1 MKDKTSK
8 ILKRKEE
15 LEKVI
20 QDLSAKVYQQ
30 AQQAQQQAQ
39 DGAQQTQNDSNV
51 EDAEFKEV
59 NDDEDKNN
67 C

>member
-1 MKDKTSK
+1 MKK
-8 ILKRKEE
+8 
-15 LEKVI
+15 I

>member
-20 QDLSAKVYQQ
+20 QDLSQKYINKLNKLE
-30 AQQAQQQAQ
+30 QAQ

>member
-1 MKDKTSK
+1 MKDKT
-8 ILKRKEE
+8 

-59 NDDEDKNN
+59 NDDEDKK
-67 C
+67 